1 MSVTLDILAFSAH
14 PDDIE
19 LSCSGTIIKHI
30 EQGYKVGIVDLTEGE
45 LGTRGNKEIRKEE
58 ADKAAK
64 LMNISAR
71 ENLKMPDGFF
81 DLSEANKISVIKM
94 IRKYKPRI
102 VLANAISDRHPDH
115 GRAAQLVSEACF
127 LSGLIRIDTEQAPHR
142 PEAVYHYIQDRFTKP
157 DFIVDITGFFDK
169 KMETVKAFRSQF
181 YNPDSKEIL
190 TPISGPEFFTYL
202 EGRAIEFG
210 RLIGKLHGEGYTT
223 ERPLGVSSLKS
234 LI

>member
-1 MSVTLDILAFSAH
+1 MSETLDILAFSAH

-19 LSCSGTIIKHI
+19 LSCSGTLIKHI
-30 EQGYKVGIVDLTEGE
+30 EQGYKVGIIDLTEGE
-45 LGTRGNKEIRKEE
+45 LGTRGNKEIRREE

-64 LMNISAR
+64 LMKISAR

-127 LSGLIRIDTEQAPHR
+127 LSGLIRIDTGQNPHR
-142 PEAVYHYIQDRFTKP
+142 PEVVYHYIQDRFTKP
-157 DFIVDITGFFDK
+157 DLIVDITGFFDK

-181 YNPDSKEIL
+181 YNPDSEEIL
-190 TPISGPEFFTYL
+190 TPISGPEFFSYL
-202 EGRAIEFG
+202 EGRAIEYG
-210 RLIGKLHGEGYTT
+210 RLIGKLHGEGFTT
-223 ERPLGVSSLKS
+223 ERPLGVSSLKA